1 MKLVV
6 QRVFKAQVRLSA
18 TDKVIGKIG
27 KGVLILVG
35 VGKGDDIDHARDLA
49 LKISKLRI
57 ISDKDGKMNLS
68 IKETDSEVLV
78 ISQFTLYADTK
89 NGNRPSF
96 VGAALPGE
104 AEKIF
109 NGFVAGLVDSGLK
122 VQTGKFGGYME
133 IDALLDGPV
142 TILF

>member
-6 QRVFKAQVRLSA
+6 QRVREAQVKLVTSKK
-18 TDKVIGKIG
+18 TVGKIS

-35 VGKGDDIDHARDLA
+35 VGKEDDISEAKNLA
-49 LKISKLRI
+49 EKVAKLRI
-57 ISDKDGKMNLS
+57 ISDENGKMNLS
-68 IKETDSEVLV
+68 IKETNSEVLV

-96 VGAALPGE
+96 IVAALPDK
-104 AEKIF
+104 AEKVVDE
-109 NGFVAGLVDSGLK
+109 FVNCMKKLGLR

-133 IDALLDGPV
+133 IDAVLDGPV
-142 TILF
+142 TILY